1 MSDSENIF
9 DLIDGMRKANTPEEQ
24 VSRRISAFLHSKARE
39 TDTPYSGHFEL
50 TPLCNLD
57 CKMCYVHLGIDQI
70 RDRRLLSADEWIGL
84 MQQAIDAGM
93 VKATLS
99 GGECLTYPE
108 FDEVYLYLKSKGIA
122 TTILTN
128 GVLLDHER
136 IQFFQKHKPRKIQ
149 VSLYGSSDEAYE
161 RVTGKRLYSTVIKN
175 VIAVKNAGLP
185 IKISI
190 TPSRYMLEDVKNV
203 IRLVK
208 DLDLPYAINI
218 GILTPRPDT
227 ERDIIDHGIST
238 EEYVEIIRYNR
249 ALNGRSIDSMET
261 TIKPPDIK
269 GTGVVN
275 EGLRCGAGRSTF
287 AINWLGVMNPCTQL
301 LSITSNPLQD
311 GFDHAWKSN
320 NAEVKSFPRF
330 IDCIH
335 CDYSQACDFCA
346 AENEKSGSRYILDK
360 KWCEKA
366 RKMVSYGLRTPNPEC
381 D

>member
-9 DLIDGMRKANTPEEQ
+9 DLIEGMRKTNTPEEQ
-24 VSRRISAFLHSKARE
+24 VSLRISAFLHTKARE

-84 MQQAIDAGM
+84 MRQAIDAGM

-108 FDEVYLYLKSKGIA
+108 FDEVYLYLKSKGIS

-136 IQFFQKHKPRKIQ
+136 IQFFQNHKPRKIQ

-161 RVTGKRLYSTVIKN
+161 RVTGKRLYSVVIKN
-175 VIAVKNAGLP
+175 VIAAKKAGLP

-190 TPSRYMLEDVKNV
+190 TPSKYMLEDVKNV

-218 GILTPRPDT
+218 GIMTPRPDT
-227 ERDIIDHGIST
+227 ERDITDHGIST
-238 EEYVEIIRYNR
+238 EEYAEIIRYNR
-249 ALNGRSIDSMET
+249 TINGHSFDSMET

-287 AINWLGVMNPCTQL
+287 AISWLGIMNPCTQL
-301 LSITSNPLQD
+301 LSIAADPLRD

-320 NAEVKSFPRF
+320 NIEVKSFPRF

-366 RKMVSYGLRTPNPEC
+366 RKMISYGLWTPDPEC